1 MHASSVISLRP
12 GFLASEAAAARGQRP
27 ADPVA
32 LREAAMETALEH
44 AAADTPLLIHGESG
58 TSRAR
63 VARAVHYLGPRRGRP
78 FICLDCAA
86 LQGTPLESTL
96 PGLVQLAAG
105 GTLFL
110 DEVASLSASGQEAV
124 WQQAHSAS
132 AVRWIAGA
140 EDLQARGAAAAFP
153 SALAPW
159 LATARID
166 LPARLAPAT
175 AAQRSAQNV

>member
-1 MHASSVISLRP
+1 
-12 GFLASEAAAARGQRP
+12 
-27 ADPVA
+27 
-32 LREAAMETALEH
+32 METAGEH

-78 FICLDCAA
+78 FISIDCAA

-110 DEVASLSASGQEAV
+110 DEVASLTASGQETV

-132 AVRWIAGA
+132 AVRWIAGV
-140 EDLQARGAAAAFP
+140 EDLARAEAAAFP
-153 SALAPW
+153 GALAPW

-175 AAQRSAQNV
+175 AAHRSSQPGSMR